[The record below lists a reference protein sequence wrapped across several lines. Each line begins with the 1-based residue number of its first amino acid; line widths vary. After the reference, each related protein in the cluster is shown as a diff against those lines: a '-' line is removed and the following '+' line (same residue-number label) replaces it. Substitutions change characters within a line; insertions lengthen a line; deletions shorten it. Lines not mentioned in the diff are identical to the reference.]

1 MDSVKH
7 VKCWRNRLLH
17 YSHQISS
24 NQLIGSRK
32 ILQET
37 SIFTTTYGG
46 FHADLPLIQSRD
58 QMHTLDDR
66 HTGISEAPIP
76 ALPFLMQLLTN
87 MHIEKLCKLKS
98 AIIKASCLG
107 VMIFIWPLP
116 GPHTSIP
123 EVWPGTPF
131 LGDDLI
137 SGILHDLSTRQKY
150 VPENSKQIKVD
161 PVLNYKLNSHVY

>member
-1 MDSVKH
+1 MLAKPTPP
-7 VKCWRNRLLH
+7 L
-17 YSHQISS
+17 QSS
-24 NQLIGSRK
+24 NIIKSVDWLKENLTGDQHFHHHIW
-32 ILQET
+32 
-37 SIFTTTYGG
+37 G

-150 VPENSKQIKVD
+150 VPENSKKIKVD